1 MIDTIFFL
9 LVFFM
14 ITSLSMVRMKALPV
28 ALPRSAAETAA
39 GQATD
44 PRHLTVLTVSDSGG
58 YYIGERSVNPAEL
71 SARLGARASS
81 DPQTVIVLNVAKSQT
96 AQTLIKVMDVVNR
109 VRTPDGRPV
118 KALMATEPIDKTG
131 HALPAGSR

>member
-14 ITSLSMVRMKALPV
+14 ITSLSMVRMKALPI
-28 ALPRSAAETAA
+28 ALPRSAAGSAG

-44 PRHLTVLTVSDSGG
+44 PRHLTVLTVSDTGG
-58 YYIGERSVNPAEL
+58 YYVGERSVDPAGL
-71 SARLGARASS
+71 AAMLAARAST
-81 DPQTVIVLNVAKSQT
+81 DPETVIVLNVAKSQT
-96 AQTLIKVMDVVNR
+96 AQTLITVMDVVNR
-109 VRTPDGRPV
+109 VRTSDGRPV

-131 HALPAGSR
+131 HALPGGVR